1 MRLSRTLRIGNTH
14 VKKKTFVILLAAI
27 SAALIGASNAR
38 FVVDPPPATPEPAA
52 PQTPPVAPETTP
64 AAIVHKRVHVLVNK
78 KTEIG
83 GMLIYEDENRIV
95 LERDGKRLEFKK
107 DEIIDAITL
116 LDIAQPTQAV
126 IYRRDGSAIQVLL
139 VADDFNE
146 VRYSIGSTQRSLPR
160 AEVYRT
166 ALVRT
171 FEERYQSMKNS
182 IDPSDAARR
191 LALCDWLFSERKYA
205 LAKTELTT
213 LVADTKL
220 PQAVALLSRVEAQL
234 KLMPASESKK
244 PSTKAGDSSDAQG
257 AKRTNRLPT
266 LFLTDAQVNLIRVY
280 EIDFDRPPRVVIDPV
295 DARAFLDDYA
305 SNPRVPADAPSR
317 TALVEG
323 DPMKLVRLAF
333 DLKAR
338 EFYPKIRVVSEPEPL
353 ALFRRNVH
361 DGWLIANCATSRCHG
376 GPDAGRLFLSN
387 ENHTETAV
395 RYTNLMNLLLGTS
408 KDLPLI
414 NFADPNSSLLIQYAL
429 VADEAATAHPPVK
442 GWKPVFGRKLNP
454 EKLANTIAW
463 IRSMYQPRPVYPI
476 DYQPPDLR
484 TPLPGSAADADEPS
498 R

>member
-1 MRLSRTLRIGNTH
+1 M
-14 VKKKTFVILLAAI
+14 LALVV
-27 SAALIGASNAR
+27 AATNSGFA
-38 FVVDPPPATPEPAA
+38 VDPPTAAPVPPPAATPPTAPIAA
-52 PQTPPVAPETTP
+52 PIPSPPPTASEPPPAVAAP
-64 AAIVHKRVHVLVNK
+64 KRVHVMVNK
-78 KTEIG
+78 NTELSG
-83 GMLIYEDENRIV
+83 VLIYEDENRIV
-95 LERDGKRLEFKK
+95 IERDGKRSEFKK
-107 DEIIDAITL
+107 DEIIDAIAL

-126 IYRRDGSAIQVLL
+126 IYRRDGSAMQVLL
-139 VADDFNE
+139 VADDFDE
-146 VRYSIGSTQRSLPR
+146 VRYSIGSAVRSLAR

-171 FEERYQSMKNS
+171 FDERYQSMKSS
-182 IDPSDAARR
+182 IDPSDASRR
-191 LALCDWLFSERKYA
+191 LALCDWLVGERKYS
-205 LAKTELTT
+205 LAKTELVA

-234 KLMPASESKK
+234 KLLPASGSEK
-244 PSTKAGDSSDAQG
+244 PSNTAGNSSAAPS
-257 AKRTNRLPT
+257 AKHTTGFPT
-266 LFLTDAQVNLIRVY
+266 RVLTDAQANLIRVY

-295 DARAFLDDYA
+295 DARAFLDEYA
-305 SNPRVPADAPSR
+305 SNPRVPVDAPSR

-338 EFYPKIRVVSEPEPL
+338 DFYPKIRVVSEPETL

-361 DGWLIANCATSRCHG
+361 DGWLIVNCATSGCHG

-395 RYTNLMNLLLGTS
+395 RYTNLLNLLLGTS

-414 NFADPNSSLLIQYAL
+414 DFTDPNRSILVQYAL

-484 TPLPGSAADADEPS
+484 TPVPGTAADEDEPS